1 VFTDFGNAFDPTY
14 NADWEQSVGAGL
26 RFATPIGPV
35 RVDVAYALTKDLPGF
50 RLHLG
55 LGPDL

>member
-14 NADWEQSVGAGL
+14 SSDWQQSAGVGV

-35 RVDVAYALTKDLPGF
+35 RLDVAYAITKDDGGF
-50 RLHLG
+50 RLHFG